1 MVGKVTSYLDR
12 LHVLIIGPGLGR
24 RPLVMNATAQ
34 IIKNCQRRGLNV
46 VLDADALYLL
56 SLKEYHSILYKISKS
71 IMVLTPNAVEYE
83 RLIESVGTSLEEHIK
98 KTGVKWYSSVRDFM
112 TVSNGFL

>member
-12 LHVLIIGPGLGR
+12 LHALIIGPGLGR
-24 RPLVMNATAQ
+24 YPLVMNATAK
-34 IIKNCQRRGLNV
+34 IIKIYQRRGLNV

-56 SLKEYHSILYKISKS
+56 SLKEYHSILYKTSKS

-98 KTGVKWYSSVRDFM
+98 KQV
-112 TVSNGFL
+112 